1 MKNENAKLGFELQGI
16 KTEQFAI
23 LEENFSFQKEIEKVL
38 SKLPLSSNRYIND
51 ALNLYNQYSNR
62 KLLKLKLTKESKIV
76 AKSSSEVLAEFD
88 TIP

>member
-62 KLLKLKLTKESKIV
+62 KLLKLTKESKIV